1 MTVPSAEKVVKGF
14 KEYHSLAAT
23 PQGVAWVE
31 SNPITGR
38 NRLFLSQLGS
48 VTAITPEESSVRS
61 RVNEYGG
68 VAWTWL
74 DNAFAWVNAA
84 DQQIWIS
91 PYPADDPIL
100 SCSEVSVPLTST
112 PQRRFADLV
121 YDAQHQRLLAVSE
134 MAVDEASEPQ
144 QSIVSIDC
152 TTGAVLD
159 ILQGADF
166 YAYPRL
172 SPDGKTL
179 VWIEWQHPHQPWL
192 STQLKLIQLEDGHP
206 VISTQAQLANNAS
219 WLQPRFLPNG
229 DLVALGDPDNWW
241 NPYLFKHTEQ
251 GYTQASPLLDEILP
265 VEFTTAPW
273 ALGLSTYA
281 WDEQEHLHALVQ
293 EQGYSRYWRFHAQT
307 KAKHSVT
314 LPFSR
319 LSSLSLSSTHAYCVA
334 ESEDRYP
341 GVVALDLVE
350 LTWKIIVGADTPD
363 HPVSLPQPYWI
374 KTTNACDVQS
384 FYYPPLKPSSQLTQA
399 ATPPPLILLTHGGP
413 TSATYPVLN
422 PRVHYWTSAGFAV
435 ADINYRGSCGY
446 GRAFRCAL
454 AGCWGQAEVED
465 VEHLVDQLVNDGL
478 AHPDALFIRG
488 QSAGGY
494 TTLMLLIHSARFKA
508 GASLYGVS
516 DLLSLHQQT
525 HKFESHY
532 LGWLVGDETQLS
544 HPKRSPLFQ
553 VEAISSG
560 VIFFQGLQDQV
571 VPADQT
577 KRIVDVLKQQGNRV
591 HEVYFKDE
599 AHGFRMAQN
608 QQRVLE
614 EELAFYLEFISCGS

>member
-1 MTVPSAEKVVKGF
+1 MMAVPSAEKVVKGF

-31 SNPITGR
+31 SNPVTGR
-38 NRLFLSQLGS
+38 NRLYFSQLGS

-68 VAWTWL
+68 VAWTRV

-100 SCSEVSVPLTST
+100 SCPEVSVPLTST

-121 YDAQHQRLLAVSE
+121 YDGQHQRLLAVCE
-134 MAVDEASEPQ
+134 IAVDEASEPQ

-192 STQLKLIQLEDGHP
+192 FTQFKLIQLEDGHP
-206 VISTQAQLANNAS
+206 VISTQTQLANNAS

-241 NPYLFKHTEQ
+241 NPYVFKQTEQ
-251 GYTQASPLLDEILP
+251 GYPQASPLLDEILP

-273 ALGLSTYA
+273 ALGLSTFA
-281 WDEQEHLHALVQ
+281 WDEQGHLHALVQ
-293 EQGYSRYWRFHAQT
+293 EQGYSRYWRFDAQT

-384 FYYPPLKPSSQLTQA
+384 FYYPPLTPPSQLTQEPSA
-399 ATPPPLILLTHGGP
+399 PPLILLTHGGP

-422 PRVHYWTSAGFAV
+422 PRVQYWTSAGFAV

-446 GRAFRCAL
+446 GREFRCTL
-454 AGCWGQAEVED
+454 AGCWGRAEVED
-465 VEHLVDQLVNDGL
+465 VEHLVDQLVAKGL
-478 AHPDALFIRG
+478 AHTDALFIRG

-494 TTLMLLIHSARFKA
+494 TTLMALIHSARFKA

-516 DLLSLHQQT
+516 DLLPLHAHT

-532 LGWLVGDETQLS
+532 LSWLVGDESEMSQ
-544 HPKRSPLFQ
+544 PERSPAHLAHALQ
-553 VEAISSG
+553 AEG
-560 VIFFQGLQDQV
+560 VIFFQGLQDPVV
-571 VPADQT
+571 VPEQT
-577 KRIVDVLKQQGNRV
+577 HAMVAALKAAGKTV
-591 HEVYFKDE
+591 EAIYFADE
-599 AHGFRMAQN
+599 AHGFRLALH
-608 QQRVLE
+608 QQQVLE
-614 EELAFYLEFISCGS
+614 RELTFYMGFKP